1 MASPLVSIVMCTYN
15 GALVLDEQIRSIL
28 DQDYDKF
35 ELVIVDDVSTD
46 NSFQKLEQW
55 AAQSPK
61 IRLYQNEKNLGYN
74 RNFEKAIGLAKG
86 DFIAISD
93 QDDIWMPE
101 KISLQ
106 LAAFTSGGVLITHG
120 MSVILENGKLQFKK
134 RKLHYH
140 YSGNDPRK
148 LFFFNPVQG
157 HDMMFRKELVA
168 SVLPIPEG
176 IMYDWWIAVNA
187 AAMGRIVSVP
197 EVLVYQR
204 IHQTNS
210 FFGDTKSKRKT
221 QPDLDQLL
229 RVITKVRDLDSD
241 DRQFLQTLLQF
252 VERQS
257 QPGAGFNLKFFTF
270 LFSNRNIFFGHKRRL
285 FPLFSYFKNSIKYA
299 KVNFRGKG
307 LSY

>member
-46 NSFQKLEQW
+46 DSFQKLQQW
-55 AAQSPK
+55 ASQSSK
-61 IRLYQNEKNLGYN
+61 IRLYQNEKNVGYN

-106 LAAFTSGGVLITHG
+106 LAAFTSGDVLITHG

-229 RVITKVRDLDSD
+229 RVITKVPDLDSD
-241 DRQFLQTLLQF
+241 DRQFLRTLLQF